1 MANCPKGSDRKASHL
16 VFDIVDILLA
26 IRREEYTSEEAIL
39 EIEKIVWPEE
49 PERGTLR

>member
-1 MANCPKGSDRKASHL
+1 MANCPEGSDRKASHL

-39 EIEKIVWPEE
+39 EIEKIVLPDE
-49 PERGTLR
+49 PERGILR

>member
-26 IRREEYTSEEAIL
+26 IRREEYTNEEAIL